1 MESSQTT
8 SVVHLCMCVHAC
20 ACMHACVC
28 ASVNALCVQFQKQNQ
43 DTLRLCV
50 DVQWQPLKTTYSF
63 KMSIYSEPSNSSA
76 LFVSILGQKCCQ
88 LSSVLSVSIW
98 TCLWSTG
105 FINKGSQ
112 RVNTAPEWSEVFP
125 ATDVCLWY
133 RGCQVIL
140 ITCRQILQHYT
151 ALVLTIILMHCGGYP
166 QDKSDGERPKEL
178 ELYRKHV
185 FGRLT

>member
-1 MESSQTT
+1 MCVCVCAHTRACMR
-8 SVVHLCMCVHAC
+8 LCMCAC
-20 ACMHACVC
+20 IVC
-28 ASVNALCVQFQKQNQ
+28 TISKNTHQ

-50 DVQWQPLKTTYSF
+50 DMQWQPLKMTHSF
-63 KMSIYSEPSNSSA
+63 KMSICSEPANSSA

-88 LSSVLSVSIW
+88 LCSVLSVSFW

-105 FINKGSQ
+105 FINEGSQ

-133 RGCQVIL
+133 RRCQVIL

-151 ALVLTIILMHCGGYP
+151 VLVLTIILMHCGGSP
-166 QDKSDGERPKEL
+166 QDKSDGEQTRGTGTVQKTC
-178 ELYRKHV
+178 V
-185 FGRLT
+185 W